1 MTARLSRGNVAFSP
15 GKKDKKNLFS
25 RDRADLHR
33 LGVIGANAMGG
44 NFKVGPAAQ
53 VNYEASGASDDWAKG
68 GAGIKYSYTIELPDT
83 GRSGHWD

>member
-1 MTARLSRGNVAFSP
+1 MVKCSSTPGVMTARLSRGNVAFSQ
-15 GKKDKKNLFS
+15 GKRQCPPLYF

-53 VNYEASGASDDWAKG
+53 VNYEASGARK
-68 GAGIKYSYTIELPDT
+68 K
-83 GRSGHWD
+83 